1 MGKFTTIIKQGIW
14 RPGALWRTFCFNIL
28 RKHKGSGRICCTPYS
43 LLDLHPSAEISI
55 ECDTFFGYKKY
66 RGSRIETSIWMDRN
80 SKLKLNK
87 PDADAEE
94 KRVVIYHG
102 CDIQLF
108 KGAEL
113 EIGAPCVMNN
123 GVEII
128 CMDRISIGSNCLI
141 SRGVVI
147 RDNDGGHQVLI
158 DGYKATAPV
167 EIGNHVWIGQGAM
180 ILKGSKIGDNAIIG
194 AGAIVQGRVKAGSL
208 VMADPSR
215 TFAKNINW
223 SHQ

>member
-87 PDADAEE
+87 PDADAIE
-94 KRVVIYHG
+94 KRMVIYHG

-108 KGAEL
+108 
-113 EIGAPCVMNN
+113 N
-123 GVEII
+123 
-128 CMDRISIGSNCLI
+128 
-141 SRGVVI
+141 
-147 RDNDGGHQVLI
+147 
-158 DGYKATAPV
+158 
-167 EIGNHVWIGQGAM
+167 
-180 ILKGSKIGDNAIIG
+180 LKLAL
-194 AGAIVQGRVKAGSL
+194 RV
-208 VMADPSR
+208 
-215 TFAKNINW
+215 
-223 SHQ
+223 

>member
-1 MGKFTTIIKQGIW
+1 M
-14 RPGALWRTFCFNIL
+14 
-28 RKHKGSGRICCTPYS
+28 
-43 LLDLHPSAEISI
+43 
-55 ECDTFFGYKKY
+55 
-66 RGSRIETSIWMDRN
+66 
-80 SKLKLNK
+80 
-87 PDADAEE
+87 
-94 KRVVIYHG
+94 VIYHG

-215 TFAKNINW
+215 TFAKISTGHTNSSPRNRYAHRHKTQRRLYRLRCLSGLLPHIGDRLGNRYRRFLAGQ
-223 SHQ
+223 SRPRQVYRLQSVPESVSAD